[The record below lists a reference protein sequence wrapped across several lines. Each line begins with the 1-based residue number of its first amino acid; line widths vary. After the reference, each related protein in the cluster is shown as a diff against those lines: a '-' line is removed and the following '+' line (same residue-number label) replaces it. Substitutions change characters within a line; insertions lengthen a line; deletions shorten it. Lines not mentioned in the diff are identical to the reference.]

1 MPTASLTVPGATL
14 HFEVRGSGPVLLV
27 SQSGEG
33 DADRS
38 TDLVAGLTDA
48 YTVVTYDRRGLSRS
62 RPDDP
67 ERGASLAEH
76 ADDVHRLLAAVTDG
90 PALMLGCS
98 LGASIGLH
106 VASRYPGQLSAL
118 IAHEPVTPR
127 LLPPAE
133 RAGHEAELTGLQL
146 HYRQHGLGPTL
157 PAMARLLGIDLHGPT
172 EDGLTPHPMD
182 ARRIANFDH
191 FIRHDFGAVVRDT
204 LDPEALRG
212 TTTRI
217 LPAAGRSTP
226 PEVFDRRCADALAE
240 LVGEPVRIF
249 PGGHNGNLAHP
260 RAYAHRLREVLAEAV
275 RAA

>member
-14 HFEVRGSGPVLLV
+14 HYEVRGTGPVLLV

-33 DADRS
+33 DAERS

-62 RPDDP
+62 RLDAP

-76 ADDVHRLLAAVTDG
+76 AEDVHRLLAAVTDA

-98 LGASIGLH
+98 LGAAIGLH
-106 VASRYPGQLSAL
+106 VAVRHPGQLRAL

-127 LLPPAE
+127 LLPAAE
-133 RAGHEAELTGLQL
+133 QAKHEGELTELQ
-146 HYRQHGLGPTL
+146 HYYEQHGLGPTL
-157 PAMARLLGIDLHGPT
+157 PEMARALGIDLKAAT

-191 FIRHDFGAVVRDT
+191 FIRHDFSAIVHDT
-204 LDPEALRG
+204 LDPDTLR
-212 TTTRI
+212 TTPTRI
-217 LPAAGRSTP
+217 IPAAGHTTP
-226 PEVFDRRCADALAE
+226 RNVFDRQCADALAE
-240 LVGEPVRIF
+240 LVDEPVREF
-249 PGGHNGNLAHP
+249 PGGHNGNLSHP
-260 RAYAHRLREVLAEAV
+260 RAYAHRLRELLAELA
-275 RAA
+275 